1 MNKPRILAA
10 EVARMHLHYA
20 WDATAVERA
29 FREKWRHTLG
39 NAMRLVNPLYY
50 DDLVLLQDVFDAA
63 QMTKKDMNACL
74 WLAAR
79 CVYEEGRGK
88 RCWPGASL
96 ALNEAV
102 LENAADAN

>member
-63 QMTKKDMNACL
+63 EMTKKDTNICL

-96 ALNEAV
+96 AL
-102 LENAADAN
+102 ENAADAN